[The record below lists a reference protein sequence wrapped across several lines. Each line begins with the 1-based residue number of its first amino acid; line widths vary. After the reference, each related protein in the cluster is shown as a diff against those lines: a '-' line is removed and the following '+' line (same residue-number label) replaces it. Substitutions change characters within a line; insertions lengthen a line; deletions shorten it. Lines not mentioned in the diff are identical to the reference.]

1 MSKFRTTRTSGV
13 ERVRETLFSSHF
25 GSHCSEGSHGTG
37 HRPAAATEG
46 SRRRAVPDS
55 LVTVPGELT
64 LDRSFCGRRFQASMS
79 RIKIQ
84 SPPGGWWCHP
94 ARQAGGNEC
103 LDHGCEPGLGG

>member
-13 ERVRETLFSSHF
+13 KRVRETLFS
-25 GSHCSEGSHGTG
+25 SHCSEGSHGTG
-37 HRPAAATEG
+37 HSPAAASEG

-64 LDRSFCGRRFQASMS
+64 LDRSSSGRRFQASMS

-84 SPPGGWWCHP
+84 SPPGGWWCYSGP
-94 ARQAGGNEC
+94 AGRG
-103 LDHGCEPGLGG
+103 